1 MIWMSSDVMAKL
13 KPPALSMPLELLYD
27 RRIFN

>member
-1 MIWMSSDVMAKL
+1 MWMSSDVMVKL
-13 KPPALSMPLELLYD
+13 KPPDLSMPLELLKN